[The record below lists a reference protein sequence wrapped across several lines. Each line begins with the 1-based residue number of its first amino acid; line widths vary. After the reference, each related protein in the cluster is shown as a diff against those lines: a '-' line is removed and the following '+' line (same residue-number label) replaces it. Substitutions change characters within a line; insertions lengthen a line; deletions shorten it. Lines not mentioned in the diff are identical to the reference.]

1 MRVRPR
7 VRELETLGTRKS
19 TSYSY
24 QVDISFT
31 FDHRTLRTRLPVRSA
46 LFKQRTG
53 GLVVRWV
60 TTGESPLL
68 NVFDYAIFFPRYC
81 NAADHVDVCKTKKA
95 IQPDFMLSNPRCP
108 RSSSCLHAASALFYC
123 CRTLCHSSAVTS
135 ATVWPRCIVLNRRD
149 AFLSM

>member
-7 VRELETLGTRKS
+7 VRELETLDTRRL

-24 QVDISFT
+24 LVDVSFT
-31 FDHRTLRTRLPVRSA
+31 FDHRTLNTRLPVRSA

-68 NVFDYAIFFPRYC
+68 NVFDHANFFS
-81 NAADHVDVCKTKKA
+81 
-95 IQPDFMLSNPRCP
+95 I
-108 RSSSCLHAASALFYC
+108 
-123 CRTLCHSSAVTS
+123 
-135 ATVWPRCIVLNRRD
+135 ATVT
-149 AFLSM
+149 